1 MSTILKELLLLR
13 QVMEAGIAHV
23 VLPELHY
30 CEEHAREARA
40 QIETFDQEA
49 HALYMTHRK
58 KFSGSYRA
66 MERIQG
72 VAGFASLEGPADYL
86 EHGSRATIFRHA
98 PLWAPPHRARRPVR
112 LTGKRLE
119 RSGLVQDLF
128 KEIARDVVFHQ
139 LYGVRFDAKYL
150 TDLPG
155 EAEFMN
161 RTSAGDEHVQRVA
174 SLAAQ
179 LTHTIPLFSEVSI
192 PAILRVRKEGNEPLI
207 LYRAALAEIVRDHL
221 AKGEQVTPGRA
232 REIFCE
238 VLEPRLVSLKAEAK
252 AMRAK
257 IAKKAVA
264 KVGVPAALV
273 CLGVWGGFLPAAL
286 SALFKAVGGVSMA
299 ANMAETL
306 ASMEKNPY
314 ELRSHNL
321 YFLLRLTQEAG

>member
-1 MSTILKELLLLR
+1 
-13 QVMEAGIAHV
+13 V
-23 VLPELHY
+23 
-30 CEEHAREARA
+30 REVFRS
-40 QIETFDQEA
+40 IGWD
-49 HALYMTHRK
+49 
-58 KFSGSYRA
+58 
-66 MERIQG
+66 
-72 VAGFASLEGPADYL
+72 V
-86 EHGSRATIFRHA
+86 IF
-98 PLWAPPHRARRPVR
+98 
-112 LTGKRLE
+112 
-119 RSGLVQDLF
+119 QQF
-128 KEIARDVVFHQ
+128 
-139 LYGVRFDAKYL
+139 YGARFDAKYL

-161 RTSAGDEHVQRVA
+161 RISNADELVQRVA

-232 REIFCE
+232 REIFFE
-238 VLEPRLVSLKAEAK
+238 ILEPSLVGLKAEAK

-257 IAKKAVA
+257 SAKKAVA

-321 YFLLRLTQEAG
+321 YFLLRLTEEAG